1 MAAAGSALRRAGAE
15 RLMLH
20 EVVHT
25 TGRSMANTLA
35 CQMPRPVRD
44 RFSPALHSVAHC
56 CDAMLANPGASPY
69 GAEHVG
75 ISIAD
80 RVVAGEA
87 IIIFADAAPRR
98 GFASASVYIDAIV
111 ASASSGAAR
120 AQTRSARMLEAAR
133 RISRAV
139 GATTGQCPPAEARQ
153 RQLIELA
160 GRTLDAA
167 ALDRLRLMS
176 GCVPLVAIVGDTRS
190 SGATAGQFF
199 HALTELPGAWLGTAP
214 SVGTA

>member
-1 MAAAGSALRRAGAE
+1 MPAAGSDRGRAGVE

-20 EVVHT
+20 ELVRT
-25 TGRSMANTLA
+25 RGRCVADTLA
-35 CQMPRPVRD
+35 CQMSRRERD

-56 CDAMLANPGASPY
+56 CDAMLTNPGASPY

-87 IIIFADAAPRR
+87 IIIFADAHPRR
-98 GFASASVYIDAIV
+98 GLASASVYIDAIV
-111 ASASSGAAR
+111 AAAIESQR
-120 AQTRSARMLEAAR
+120 GQTRSARMLEAAR

-139 GATTGQCPPAEARQ
+139 GATTGQCPPAEERQ

-167 ALDRLRLMS
+167 TLDRLRLMS
-176 GCVPLVAIVGDTRS
+176 GCVPLVAIVGDTRAT
-190 SGATAGQFF
+190 GATRGLFF
-199 HALTELPGAWLGTAP
+199 HSVTQLPGKWLGTAP
-214 SVGTA
+214 SAGAA

>member
-1 MAAAGSALRRAGAE
+1 
-15 RLMLH
+15 MLH

-25 TGRSMANTLA
+25 IGRSMADTLA

-56 CDAMLANPGASPY
+56 CDAMLTNPGASPY

-87 IIIFADAAPRR
+87 IIIFADAHPRR
-98 GFASASVYIDAIV
+98 GLASASVYIDAIV
-111 ASASSGAAR
+111 AAAIESQR
-120 AQTRSARMLEAAR
+120 GQTRSARALEAAR

-139 GATTGQCPPAEARQ
+139 NTSAEHCPPAEVRQ
-153 RQLIELA
+153 RHLIELA

-176 GCVPLVAIVGDTRS
+176 GCVPLVAIVGDTRAT
-190 SGATAGQFF
+190 GATRGQFF
-199 HALTELPGAWLGTAP
+199 HSVTQMPGRWLGTAAP
-214 SVGTA
+214 AGAA